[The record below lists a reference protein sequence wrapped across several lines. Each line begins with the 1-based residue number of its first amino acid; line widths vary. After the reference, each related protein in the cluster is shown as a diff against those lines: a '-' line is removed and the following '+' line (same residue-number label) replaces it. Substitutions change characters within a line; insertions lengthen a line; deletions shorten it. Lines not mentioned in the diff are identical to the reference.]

1 MKNFITICL
10 MLMMSLYASA
20 QKNNQ
25 IKEVKGTEY
34 KPAYNDRTSSFPNA
48 VKVGDYY
55 YVIGKKYD
63 LMFKN
68 YLIYGIPYIVNSDF
82 KIYKLD
88 ARMNVKSVATIPAE
102 FFNKSVNSL
111 TLKRFGDNLCA
122 IFYFNNRKQ
131 MKQYLFA
138 QMIDLKSFKT
148 IGKPYKMAETGI
160 TKKDKRIASLYQV
173 SVTSDYQKMLITSDR
188 TNVWQSR
195 KERKA
200 AAAQKNHT
208 FSYWLIDKD
217 FTLLN
222 IGKNVKFG
230 KGNTEVIGQ
239 TFDNLGNM
247 CFLGFEEATQTK
259 GKKKMFG
266 DIDSDEES
274 NSSKLVMKIIKPDG
288 ESTDL
293 TFANGEYF
301 YSATLKL
308 NPKTGNVAVIGLLGS
323 GRYGAKG
330 IFSQQVNLATAEV
343 LAENRQEF
351 GVDLVKQISELKPPA
366 SKDKKPAKEKPVK
379 TGKASKPKSNSK
391 PAKEIKLD
399 YIYRFINLGAVHYN
413 DSNEL
418 IVVGQK
424 HYTYTVT
431 YTTTNSKGQTTT
443 RTVTYY
449 VYSDILAFKLDAEGK
464 IVNFGYVFHH
474 YETSAPISK
483 DYSSLYANDKLYI
496 ITKTGGGQVK
506 LDNTASTISAFKES
520 DIYKK
525 RKYIFADFVP
535 VTDNELIHILAS
547 KRKVLFSLMSVKL
560 ED

>member
-1 MKNFITICL
+1 
-10 MLMMSLYASA
+10 MLMMSFYASA

-25 IKEVKGTEY
+25 IKEVKGTEF
-34 KPAYNDRTSSFPNA
+34 KPAPADRTSTFPNA

-63 LMFKN
+63 LMFRN
-68 YLIYGIPYIVNSDF
+68 YLIWGVPSIVNSDF

-88 ARMNVKSVATIPAE
+88 AKMNVKSVATVPAE
-102 FFNKSVNSL
+102 FYTKAVNSL

-131 MKQYLFA
+131 LKQYLFA
-138 QMIDLKSFKT
+138 QMIDLKSFKA
-148 IGKPYKMAETGI
+148 IGKPYKIAESGI
-160 TKKDKRIASLYQV
+160 TKKDKRVSSLYQV
-173 SVTSDYQKMLITSDR
+173 SVTADYQKMLITSDR

-222 IGKNVKFG
+222 VGKNVKFG

-239 TFDNLGNM
+239 TFDNQGNM
-247 CFLGFEEATQTK
+247 CFLGFEEASNTK
-259 GKKKMFG
+259 KKKKMFG
-266 DIDSDEES
+266 DVDSDEES

-301 YSATLKL
+301 YSATLRL
-308 NPKTGNVAVIGLLGS
+308 NPNTGNVAVIGLLGS
-323 GRYGAKG
+323 GRYGSKG

-343 LAENRQEF
+343 LTENKQEF
-351 GVDLVKQISELKPPA
+351 GEELVKQINELKPPA
-366 SKDKKPAKEKPVK
+366 TKDKKPAKEKPAK
-379 TGKASKPKSNSK
+379 TIKSNKSKASSK
-391 PAKEIKLD
+391 PAKAIKQD
-399 YIYRFINLGAVHYN
+399 FIYRFVNLGAVHYN

-418 IVVGQK
+418 VVVGQK
-424 HYTYTVT
+424 YYTYTVT

-449 VYSDILAFKLDAEGK
+449 VYSDILAFKLNAEGQ
-464 IVNFGYVFHH
+464 IENFGYLFHH
-474 YETSAPISK
+474 YETTIPISK
-483 DYSSLYANDKLYI
+483 DYSSLYANDKLYV
-496 ITKTGGGQVK
+496 ITKTGGGQIK
-506 LDNTASTISAFKES
+506 LDNKVSSISAFKEA
-520 DIYKK
+520 DTYRK
-525 RKYIFADFVP
+525 RKYLFADFVP
-535 VTDNELIHILAS
+535 VTDNELVHILANR
-547 KRKVLFSLMSVKL
+547 RKILFSLMSVKL

>member
-1 MKNFITICL
+1 MKQFITICL
-10 MLMMSLYASA
+10 ALTLSFYAAA

-34 KPAYNDRTSSFPNA
+34 KPVANDRTYTFPQA

-55 YVIGKKYD
+55 YVTGKKYD
-63 LMFKN
+63 LQYRNF
-68 YLIYGIPYIVNSDF
+68 LIYGVPYMVNSDF
-82 KIYKLD
+82 KIFKLD
-88 ARMNVKSVATIPAE
+88 AKMNVKSVVTIPAE
-102 FFNKSVNSL
+102 FYGKSVTSL

-122 IFYFNNRKQ
+122 LFYFNNKKQ

-148 IGKPYKMAETGI
+148 LGNPYKIAETGI
-160 TKKDKRIASLYQV
+160 TKKDKRVSSLYQV
-173 SVTSDYQKMLITSDR
+173 SITSDYQKMLITSDR

-200 AAAQKNHT
+200 AATQKNHT

-217 FTLLN
+217 FKLLN

-247 CFLGFEEATQTK
+247 CFLGFEEATNTK
-259 GKKKMFG
+259 KKKKMFG

-288 ESTDL
+288 VSNDL

-308 NPKTGNVAVIGLLGS
+308 NPNTGNVAVIGLLGS
-323 GRYGAKG
+323 GRNGAKG

-343 LAENRQEF
+343 LAENKQEF
-351 GVDLVKQISELKPPA
+351 GVDLVKQIMDLKPPA
-366 SKDKKPAKEKPVK
+366 TKEKRATKEKPSK
-379 TGKASKPKSNSK
+379 TSKNSK
-391 PAKEIKLD
+391 SSSKAAKAIKLD
-399 YIYRFINLGAVHYN
+399 YIHTFVNLGAVHYN

-431 YTTTNSKGQTTT
+431 YTTTTSRGQTTT

-449 VYSDILAFKLDAEGK
+449 VYGDIIAFKLDAEGQ
-464 IVNFGYVFHH
+464 IVNFGYVFHQ
-474 YETSAPISK
+474 YETTSPLDK
-483 DYSSLYANDKLYI
+483 DYSSLYANDKLYV

-506 LDNTASTISAFKES
+506 LDNKASAISAFKES
-520 DIYKK
+520 DTYRK
-525 RKYIFADFVP
+525 RKYMFADFVS
-535 VTDNELIHILAS
+535 VSDNELVHILAS

>member
-10 MLMMSLYASA
+10 ALIISITASA

-34 KPAYNDRTSSFPNA
+34 KPEINDRTYSFPHA

-63 LMFKN
+63 VMYRNF
-68 YLIYGIPYIVNSDF
+68 LIYGIPHLVNSDF

-88 ARMNVKSVATIPAE
+88 AKMNVKSVVTIPAE
-102 FFNKSVNSL
+102 FYGKSVNSL

-122 IFYFNNRKQ
+122 LFYFNNRKQ
-131 MKQYLFA
+131 MKQFLFA

-148 IGKPYKMAETGI
+148 LGNPYKIAETGI
-160 TKKDKRIASLYQV
+160 TKKDKRLSSLYQI
-173 SVTSDYQKMLITSDR
+173 SITADYQKMLITSDR

-200 AAAQKNHT
+200 AASQKNHT
-208 FSYWLIDKD
+208 FSYWLLDKD
-217 FTLLN
+217 FKLLN

-247 CFLGFEEATQTK
+247 CFLGFEEATKTK

-308 NPKTGNVAVIGLLGS
+308 NPNTGNVAVIGLLGS
-323 GRYGAKG
+323 GRFGAKG

-343 LAENRQEF
+343 LAENKQEF
-351 GVDLVKQISELKPPA
+351 GVDLVKQISDLKPPA
-366 SKDKKPAKEKPVK
+366 SKEKKASKEKP
-379 TGKASKPKSNSK
+379 SKNNKSKNKSSSK
-391 PAKEIKLD
+391 PAKAIKLD
-399 YIYRFINLGAVHYN
+399 YIHTFVNLGAVHYN

-418 IVVGQK
+418 IIVGQK

-449 VYSDILAFKLDAEGK
+449 VYGDILAFKLNAEGQ
-464 IVNFGYVFHH
+464 IENFGYVFHH
-474 YETSAPISK
+474 YETTSPIDK
-483 DYSSLYANDKLYI
+483 DYSSLYANEKLYV

-506 LDNTASTISAFKES
+506 LDNKASAVSAFKES
-520 DIYKK
+520 DTYRK
-525 RKYIFADFVP
+525 RKYLFADFVP
-535 VTDNELIHILAS
+535 VTENELVHILAS